1 MILLQL
7 ERFQWRS
14 PYIYHFVITHL
25 DDYENAHDGDQVGD
39 WFKYRYNPIKE
50 L

>member
-7 ERFQWRS
+7 ERSFWNK
-14 PYIYHFVITHL
+14 YIFYIEDFHEYKKAKKR
-25 DDYENAHDGDQVGD
+25 DEVGD
-39 WFKYRYNPIKE
+39 WFKYRYNAIKK